1 MSTLAALWSARC
13 IAVIGATE
21 RPGAIGR
28 LPIEYLQRY
37 GYQGRIIPV
46 NPKGGSILGLPAV
59 TSIAEAD
66 EHVELALVMVPAPI
80 VPDAVAQCAAAGVD
94 VCVVMSSGFAEADDD
109 GARVQAELVETARA
123 AGMRLVG
130 PNCIG
135 SVGGPDAVM
144 ATFSPVFSSP
154 ATPLPTGSLA
164 LVSQSGAL
172 GFGAMSLGLE
182 RGVPIGITVTT
193 GNEADV
199 SAVEVAAALAEDP
212 SVSAIMMYV
221 ESLTDISTLARA
233 AQLKPIAMV
242 KAGRSA
248 AGAEAAAS
256 HTGALAA
263 PDAVVDSALAATGI
277 ARVADI
283 DALLDAG
290 MAIASGKAMK
300 GDRVAI
306 ITTSGGSGILAA
318 DALDASSLNLAVLQ
332 AETVTDLEQIVPSY
346 GNATNPV
353 DVTAAVMAEPGLFE
367 RCVNRLAQD
376 ADVDAIIACFAV
388 LVGDDVARIAHAL
401 KAASVASGLP
411 VVAARTGSAALAPE
425 GSAILAAA
433 GIATYPTPERAVR
446 ALEAVRARGRTA
458 ASVSRTLGPEL
469 SVPNS
474 DASEKELKAALGGIG
489 LPIPESILTD
499 SAADAIA
506 AVSAVGGR
514 AVFKAVVPGLAH
526 KSDVGGVL
534 LDITANDAEASFD
547 QLRALGGSVLVERFV
562 PGGVE
567 VLVGIAPSPLGQ
579 VLTIGVGGVLTEIVA
594 DAAVHLLPVSASD
607 VEQMIDATVLG
618 RLLAG
623 VRGRPAADRSAL
635 VRTILGLADAVR
647 GWPTGYE
654 LELNPVTVLT
664 DGCWVLDAM
673 YSAAGAA
680 QEKEMVH

>member
-28 LPIEYLQRY
+28 LPIDYLQRY
-37 GYQGRIIPV
+37 GYEGRIIPV

-59 TSIAEAD
+59 TSIAQAD
-66 EHVELALVMVPAPI
+66 VHVELALVMVPAAV
-80 VPDAVAQCAAAGVD
+80 VPEAVAQCAAAGVD
-94 VCVVMSSGFAEADDD
+94 VCVVMSSGFAEADEE
-109 GARVQAELVETARA
+109 GARVQSELVATARA

-135 SVGGPDAVM
+135 SVGGLDAVM

-199 SAVEVAAALAEDP
+199 TAVEVAAALAEDP
-212 SVSAIMMYV
+212 NVAAILMYV
-221 ESLTDISTLARA
+221 ESLTDISTLTSA
-233 AQLKPIAMV
+233 AELKPIVMV

-263 PDAVVDSALAATGI
+263 PDAVVDSALAAAGI

-290 MAIASGKAMK
+290 TAIASGKEMQ

-332 AETVTDLEQIVPSY
+332 AETVADLEQIVPSY

-353 DVTAAVMAEPGLFE
+353 DVTAAVMAESGLFE

-401 KAASVASGLP
+401 EAASVASGLP
-411 VVAARTGSAALAPE
+411 VVAARTGSASLAPE

-446 ALEAVRARGRTA
+446 ALEAVRARGRMA
-458 ASVSRTLGPEL
+458 ASVTRTLGLEL
-469 SVPNS
+469 SLPNA
-474 DASEKELKAALGGIG
+474 DASEKELKAALGAIG

-499 SAADAIA
+499 SAEEAIA

-534 LDITANDAEASFD
+534 LDITEINAGASFD

-623 VRGRPAADRSAL
+623 VRGRPAGDRAAL
-635 VRTILGLADAVR
+635 VRTVLGLADAVR
-647 GWPTGYE
+647 GWPSGYE
-654 LELNPVTVLT
+654 LELNPVTVLS